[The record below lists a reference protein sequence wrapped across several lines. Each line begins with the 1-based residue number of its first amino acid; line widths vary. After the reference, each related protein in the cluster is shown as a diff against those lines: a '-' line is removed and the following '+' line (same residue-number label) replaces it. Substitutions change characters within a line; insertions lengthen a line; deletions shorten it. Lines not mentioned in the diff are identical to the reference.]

1 MKPIAVPSSF
11 EERTFDE
18 LVAALSATDAERLLL
33 DARRLKWI
41 DPYGMTGLLAIGGWL
56 KRQGR
61 KATLQLPDH
70 TDVTSY
76 LARMD
81 FYRYASEL
89 FDVHGAARKA
99 QPGGSDVLLE
109 ITPIR
114 SHGDIHGV
122 VDRVQERAG
131 RILTTELHYP
141 RASAVQFSVILSEVC
156 QNVVEHAQA
165 DGWVAAQRYDWKQ
178 RLGRKV
184 VVISVM
190 DLGIGFRGSL
200 ASEHGTRYADRWS
213 DATALEGAF
222 IHGLTRF
229 SDPGRGQG
237 IQQIRRVVKRWEG
250 RVTVRSG
257 TARIADLPEWDE
269 RTPLQEHLP
278 AFPGSQIGIVLPGRV
293 PEEDAAG
300 AAAATGRGASPE
312 AVR

>member
-1 MKPIAVPSSF
+1 MKPIPVPPSLEEGSF
-11 EERTFDE
+11 DA
-18 LVAALSATDAERLLL
+18 LVATLNQTDEERLLL
-33 DARRLKWI
+33 DARRLRWV
-41 DPYGMTGLLAIGGWL
+41 DPYGMTGLLSIGGWL

-61 KATLQLPDH
+61 RATLQLPDN

-76 LARMD
+76 LSRMD
-81 FYRYASEL
+81 FYRHAQEL
-89 FDVHGAARKA
+89 FEVHGQAARPKG
-99 QPGGSDVLLE
+99 GGSDVLLE
-109 ITPIR
+109 VTPIR
-114 SHGDIHGV
+114 SHGDIHQV

-141 RASAVQFSVILSEVC
+141 RASAVQFSVMLSEVC

-184 VVISVM
+184 VVIAVM

-200 ASEHGTRYADRWS
+200 GSEHGTRYADRWS

-229 SDPGRGQG
+229 ADPGRGQG
-237 IQQIRRVVKRWEG
+237 IQQIRRVVKRWDG

-257 TARIADLPEWDE
+257 SARIADVPEWDE
-269 RTPLQEHLP
+269 HARLQTGL
-278 AFPGSQIGIVLPGRV
+278 AQFPGSQIGIVLPARV
-293 PEEDAAG
+293 PEAGDDTADAADRPER
-300 AAAATGRGASPE
+300 TE

>member
-1 MKPIAVPSSF
+1 MPSSL

-18 LVAALSATDAERLLL
+18 LVGAVSETDADRLLL
-33 DARRLKWI
+33 DARRLKWV
-41 DPYGMTGLLAIGGWL
+41 DPYGMTGLLAVGGWL

-61 KATLQLPDH
+61 KATLQLPDQ

-76 LARMD
+76 LARMN
-81 FYRYASEL
+81 FYQHAAEL
-89 FDVHGAARKA
+89 YEVHGTARKA

-114 SHGDIHGV
+114 SHGDIHAV

-184 VVISVM
+184 VMISVM

-213 DATALEGAF
+213 DATALEGAL

-237 IQQIRRVVKRWEG
+237 IQQIRRVVRRWDG
-250 RVTVRSG
+250 RLTIRSG
-257 TARIADLPEWDE
+257 TARIADLPDWDQ
-269 RTPLQEHLP
+269 RTPLQQGLP
-278 AFPGSQIGIVLPGRV
+278 PFPGAQIGIVLPGRV
-293 PEEDAAG
+293 PDEEADTDAARPARPAG
-300 AAAATGRGASPE
+300 QEVAS
-312 AVR
+312 